1 MRPSRII
8 PSTVTLACCFML
20 AAPVPSTAKDVV
32 PVLTL
37 PFIPLSFST
46 PAQSST
52 QFEAK
57 KPGVAGGEECTASI
71 ETSRPGGVASVPY
84 GNVYR
89 SLAKAREDALNRCS
103 LTTLAQDGWGPCRT
117 SCVEVGR

>member
-1 MRPSRII
+1 
-8 PSTVTLACCFML
+8 ML
-20 AAPVPSTAKDVV
+20 AAPVSSTAKDVV

-37 PFIPLSFST
+37 PFIPSSLST
-46 PAQSST
+46 PVRSST

-57 KPGVAGGEECTASI
+57 KPGVAGGEECTAFI

-89 SLAKAREDALNRCS
+89 TLATAREDALNRCS

-117 SCVEVGR
+117 WCVEVGR

>member
-20 AAPVPSTAKDVV
+20 AAPVPSTAKDVA

-37 PFIPLSFST
+37 PFIPLSLST
-46 PAQSST
+46 PAQSSA

-57 KPGVAGGEECTASI
+57 KPGVAYGDECTAFI
-71 ETSRPGGVASVPY
+71 QTSRPGGAASVPY

-89 SLAKAREDALNRCS
+89 TLAEAQKDALDRCS

-117 SCVEVGR
+117 WCTEVGR

>member
-1 MRPSRII
+1 MLSAAA
-8 PSTVTLACCFML
+8 LACGFML
-20 AAPVPSTAKDVV
+20 AAPPPSIAKDVA

-37 PFIPLSFST
+37 PFIPLSLSM

-89 SLAKAREDALNRCS
+89 TLAKAREDALNRCS

-117 SCVEVGR
+117 SCVEVGH